1 MGVGEP
7 DVSAPG
13 PPVDLVVITGYS
25 GAGKTELGGLDV
37 LIADWAARY
46 LGR

>member
-1 MGVGEP
+1 MKTMAIGMRKMN
-7 DVSAPG
+7 
-13 PPVDLVVITGYS
+13 S
-25 GAGKTELGGLDV
+25 GASKTELGGLDV